1 MSQTKKPAAE
11 RNGSTKAKPE
21 KDETRANGLPARN
34 GQASAAGALPAF
46 DPWARASHV
55 ALIGLFV
62 IALLWCTYV
71 ARPVIVPVLLAWVIA
86 TIVLPIV
93 TWLYAHKVPRVV
105 AVLAVTM
112 ALLLLIVSLLLLL
125 STPVTFWLG
134 RATELSVLVKQ
145 KLQTMNQPLA
155 LLDEARKALNA
166 IAAGGTQPA
175 MKVEQEFAT
184 VVTTIFAVLTPAV
197 SQFILFIGALI
208 FYLIYQTRLRNTAV
222 LLFPDRDTRLTTL
235 RILSDVDENMTKY
248 FGTFTVVNLCL
259 GAATVLL
266 TWAVGLPNPLL
277 WGVLA
282 ALLNYIP
289 YIGPAIVVAT
299 LGVVGLLTYPSSRR
313 SAHCTPDLS
322 WHRHHRGTVSHACVH
337 GPPTR
342 AQSVRRIPGGRLLHL
357 AAGADR
363 GFPGGAAA
371 DGCDRNVRSRIRS
384 GKTRPAGMN
393 QRDCC
398 ALSS

>member
-1 MSQTKKPAAE
+1 MSETTKPAAE
-11 RNGSTKAKPE
+11 GAGPAKSKAE
-21 KDETRANGLPARN
+21 KDEKRVNGLPARN
-34 GQASAAGALPAF
+34 GKASAAGTLQAF

-62 IALLWCTYV
+62 IALLWATYV

-93 TWLYAHKVPRVV
+93 TWLYTHKIPRVV
-105 AVLAVTM
+105 AVLAVTL
-112 ALLLLIVSLLLLL
+112 ALLVLMVSLLLLL

-155 LLDEARKALNA
+155 MLDEARKALNA

-175 MKVEQEFAT
+175 MKVEQESAT
-184 VVTTIFAVLTPAV
+184 LVTTVFAVLTPAV
-197 SQFILFIGALI
+197 TQFVLFIGALI
-208 FYLIYQTRLRNTAV
+208 FYLIYQTQFRNTVV
-222 LLFPDRDTRLTTL
+222 LLFPDRDVRLTTL
-235 RILSDVDENMTKY
+235 HILSDVDENMTKY

-266 TWAVGLPNPLL
+266 TWTVGLPNPLL

-289 YIGPAIVVAT
+289 YIGPSIVVVT
-299 LGVVGLLTYPSSRR
+299 LGVVGLLTYPTLGEALIAPLIFLGIVTIEGQFLTPAFMGRR
-313 SAHCTPDLS
+313 LELNPFAVFLAVAFCTWLL
-322 WHRHHRGTVSHACVH
+322 
-337 GPPTR
+337 GPIGAFLAVP
-342 AQSVRRIPGGRLLHL
+342 LLM
-357 AAGADR
+357 
-363 GFPGGAAA
+363 AAA
-371 DGCDRNVRSRIRS
+371 VTLGHAF
-384 GKTRPAGMN
+384 GEQKPA
-393 QRDCC
+393 
-398 ALSS
+398 LPE